1 VSGLS
6 TGLLLISKQIGIV
19 VLGFYIL
26 LLLWFHFKHR
36 QERRLILFVIGI
48 AVAVYLP
55 YIIWVIYHGV
65 DTFGF
70 LSIFFGTQPEWA
82 VNAVKSFRRSESA
95 LKEFAFLF
103 YTGNGIVITI
113 CFLIPLFHFIRTR
126 GKDRSPV
133 YIFLMS
139 IYLSMIMVIWH
150 ITNARHTIILLPLI
164 TFLCGFALPRI
175 VTNRNVIRTTILFLI
190 IFAGIYAYKM
200 PNYRHRY
207 NPPAALLDLAGVI
220 QKDISTDGRT
230 LVIHPFDFLM
240 YTRKPVIWPYSNL
253 RNTPIDLFAK
263 QPSDKLYALLKH
275 YNIDFIVIDTRH
287 VSESENFTGLNYPL
301 SFIRNC
307 EKLDRQGK
315 LSLKAIS
322 DSKYFILLQVV

>member
-1 VSGLS
+1 
-6 TGLLLISKQIGIV
+6 
-19 VLGFYIL
+19 
-26 LLLWFHFKHR
+26 
-36 QERRLILFVIGI
+36 
-48 AVAVYLP
+48 
-55 YIIWVIYHGV
+55 
-65 DTFGF
+65 
-70 LSIFFGTQPEWA
+70 
-82 VNAVKSFRRSESA
+82 
-95 LKEFAFLF
+95 
-103 YTGNGIVITI
+103 
-113 CFLIPLFHFIRTR
+113 
-126 GKDRSPV
+126 
-133 YIFLMS
+133 
-139 IYLSMIMVIWH
+139 
-150 ITNARHTIILLPLI
+150 
-164 TFLCGFALPRI
+164 
-175 VTNRNVIRTTILFLI
+175 
-190 IFAGIYAYKM
+190 M